1 MLPEIER
8 LLILQDRDK
17 KARALR
23 AELKHLP
30 LEQKALE
37 KRLADARHSA
47 GDAKTR
53 QRNAEV
59 EQARLE
65 TEIRSRREQIKKYE
79 AQKLQTRKN
88 EEFQAL
94 NHSIEH
100 VLKEISGCEDRQLEL
115 METLESLKPEVA
127 SSDKAAADAAEMV
140 QRQLTDLDTKTKNLE
155 AQLSEL
161 DSSRDKYIHGIDE
174 DLLDTYKR
182 LFTTKT
188 EAVVALNHEVCSGC
202 HMKVTAS
209 TASTTKAGKSV
220 VHCEQCNRIL
230 YLGES

>member
-8 LLILQDRDK
+8 LLLLQDRDK
-17 KARALR
+17 KARSVR
-23 AELKHLP
+23 TELKNVP
-30 LEQKALE
+30 IERKSLE
-37 KRLADARHSA
+37 KRLADARQSA

-53 QRNAEV
+53 QRNAEI

-79 AQKLQTRKN
+79 AQKMQTRKN

-100 VLKEISGCEDRQLEL
+100 VSKEIAGIEDRQIEL
-115 METLESLKPEVA
+115 METLEALKPEVA
-127 SSDKAAADAAEMV
+127 AADKAAAEAAGIV
-140 QRQLTDLDTKTKNLE
+140 QRQLTDLETKQKNLDS
-155 AQLSEL
+155 QLAEL
-161 DSSRDKYIHGIDE
+161 DASRNQYVQALED
-174 DLLDTYKR
+174 DLLDTYQR
-182 LFTTKT
+182 LFNTKT

-209 TASTTKAGKSV
+209 TAALTKAGKSV

-230 YLGES
+230 YLGDS

>member
-8 LLILQDRDK
+8 LLLLQDRDK
-17 KARALR
+17 KCRLLR
-23 AELKHLP
+23 AELKHVPLERKN
-30 LEQKALE
+30 LEQK
-37 KRLADARHSA
+37 LADARHHA
-47 GDAKTR
+47 GDAKAR

-65 TEIRSRREQIKKYE
+65 TEIRSRRDQINKYE
-79 AQKLQTRKN
+79 TQKLQTRKN
-88 EEFQAL
+88 EEYQAL

-100 VLKEISGCEDRQLEL
+100 VRKEISGIEDRQLEL
-115 METLESLKPEVA
+115 METLEALKPEVA
-127 SSDKAAADAAEMV
+127 RSEKAAADAAALV

-155 AQLSEL
+155 AQLAEL
-161 DSSRDKYIHGIDE
+161 ETTRNKYTEGVGE
-174 DLLDTYKR
+174 DLLDIYKR

-209 TASTTKAGKSV
+209 TATATRAGKSV

-230 YLGES
+230 YLGDA